1 MEQEKGIGLWGIEFS
16 TLNLTH
22 ISTPDGIVS
31 NTCVVIWK
39 KKKENIGGAHIGH
52 TSVGQF
58 VLLQY
63 DILHYEGLLIN
74 VRPRALGYII
84 WSKG

>member
-1 MEQEKGIGLWGIEFS
+1 MQQEKGRGLWGIEFS
-16 TLNLTH
+16 TLNLTD

-39 KKKENIGGAHIGH
+39 RKKNMSAVRTLVY

-63 DILHYEGLLIN
+63 DYYKSLLIN
-74 VRPRALGYII
+74 VYPLALVYKV